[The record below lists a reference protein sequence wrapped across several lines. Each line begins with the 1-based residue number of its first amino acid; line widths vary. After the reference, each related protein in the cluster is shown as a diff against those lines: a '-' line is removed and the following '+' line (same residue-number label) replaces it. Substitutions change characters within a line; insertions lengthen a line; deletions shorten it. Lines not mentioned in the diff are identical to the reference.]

1 MAVAMQW
8 LAYYCVLAMRTPP
21 AAFGSALSYV
31 KICSAGAPFIVAY
44 NVLGSV
50 FRGMGNSRIPLL
62 SVAIACA
69 VNIAGDWLLVGP
81 AGMGVAGAAA
91 ATVAAQA
98 VSVLLSLAVIAHRG
112 LPFPFSRRDVRF
124 NGAVIRRVLRLG
136 FPIAFQDT
144 LVNVSFLAIT
154 AIVNTLGVVAA
165 AGIGIAERVCGF
177 VMLVPSTYGQAMS
190 TFTAQNVGAG
200 LPQRA
205 NRALFY
211 AIFSSL
217 AAGLVMGWASY
228 FHGDALTGLFV
239 QGRPE
244 VTAAGWDYLRAYSI
258 DCLLTSFLFC
268 FIGYFNGWG
277 RTTFVMWQGIAGAFG
292 VRIPVSWLM
301 SRAVPVSVFKIGLAT
316 PCSSLLQIVLC
327 AFAFFRFKKTTAA
340 ASLQDGKAPE
350 KS

>member
-1 MAVAMQW
+1 
-8 LAYYCVLAMRTPP
+8 
-21 AAFGSALSYV
+21 
-31 KICSAGAPFIVAY
+31 
-44 NVLGSV
+44 
-50 FRGMGNSRIPLL
+50 
-62 SVAIACA
+62 
-69 VNIAGDWLLVGP
+69 
-81 AGMGVAGAAA
+81 
-91 ATVAAQA
+91 TVAAQA
-98 VSVLLSLAVIAHRG
+98 VSVLLSLAVIARRG